1 MTTTD
6 TPVVVPVSDEGLR
19 EEAMRRLKG
28 RRDFQAHL
36 LAYVL
41 VNTLLW
47 AIWAVTDLGGF
58 PWPIFPTLGWGIGVA
73 FNAWDVYVRRPITE
87 SDVERELERL
97 RRKTGS

>member
-1 MTTTD
+1 MSTTV
-6 TPVVVPVSDEGLR
+6 TPVVPVSDEALR

-28 RRDFQAHL
+28 RRDFQAHV

-47 AIWAVTDLGGF
+47 AIWAVTDFGGF

-73 FNAWDVYVRRPITE
+73 FNAWDVYVRKPITE
-87 SDVERELERL
+87 TDVERELERL
-97 RRKTGS
+97 RRRS

>member
-1 MTTTD
+1 MTTTV
-6 TPVVVPVSDEGLR
+6 TPAVPTGDDALR
-19 EEAMRRLKG
+19 EEAVRRLKG

-58 PWPIFPTLGWGIGVA
+58 PWPIFPTLAWGIGVA
-73 FNAWDVYVRRPITE
+73 FNAWDIYVRKPITE
-87 SDVERELERL
+87 TDVERELERL
-97 RRKTGS
+97 RRSR